1 MCRNNLRMIVIV
13 VVCFSLVV
21 ISNSSVSA
29 ARWYEDYQTAEKALN
44 QEDWTTAI
52 DLLKKV
58 IEKEPESG
66 KRKRTYGT
74 NSIEYYPYLKLGQA
88 YFKMGDLENAR
99 RYCEQEKKKGVAPQK
114 EVDECLKAAEL
125 ASASISPAPSPQP
138 PIQTPRPIP
147 EDKIKVAV
155 LDFESIQAPPDLG
168 RGVAEILRTELIELG
183 TYTMVERGKV
193 EEILKEQ
200 AFQLTGAV
208 DSKTAAKIGELVG
221 AKFVITGSIVK
232 MKATYTINARLINVE
247 TGIAKVG
254 DNVQAQGEGEI
265 PNKVHDLALKLT
277 SRTVDAE

>member
-1 MCRNNLRMIVIV
+1 MCRNNLRMLVIAV
-13 VVCFSLVV
+13 ACFAVV
-21 ISNSSVSA
+21 ILASSAVSA
-29 ARWYEDYQTAEKALN
+29 ARWYEDYQAAEKALK

-52 DLLKKV
+52 DLLKKA

-88 YFKMGDLENAR
+88 YLKTGDRENAR
-99 RYCEQEKKKGVAPQK
+99 RSCEQEKKKGVAPQK
-114 EVDECLKAAEL
+114 EVDECQKAIEL
-125 ASASISPAPSPQP
+125 APASSSPSPTPQA

-147 EDKIKVAV
+147 ENKIKVAV

-183 TYTMVERGKV
+183 TYTMIERGKV

-232 MKATYTINARLINVE
+232 TNVTYTINARLIDVE

-254 DNVQAQGEGEI
+254 ENIQTQGEGEI
-265 PNKVHDLALKLT
+265 PNKVHELALKFT
-277 SRTVDAE
+277 SRTVNPE